1 MRDSNLSPAFLTVP
15 KGAVV
20 ETSCEF
26 HASGLVQIKLED
38 QRLYAFMRDLRELAE
53 AVDEPMLVRSAS
65 VGG

>member
-26 HASGLVQIKLED
+26 HESGLVQIKLED
-38 QRLYAFMRDLRELAE
+38 QQLYAFMRDLRELAE